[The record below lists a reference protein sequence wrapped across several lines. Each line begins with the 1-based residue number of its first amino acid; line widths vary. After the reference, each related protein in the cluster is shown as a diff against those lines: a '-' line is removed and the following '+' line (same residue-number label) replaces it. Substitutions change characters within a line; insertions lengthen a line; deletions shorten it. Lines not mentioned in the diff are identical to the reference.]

1 MASLVGEYGC
11 KLDAKGRFL
20 FPSGLR
26 KQLDPSA
33 QEGFMINRGFEKCLS
48 LYPMNEW
55 EKVSARLEKLNLFKP
70 ENRMFYRL
78 FHNGAQ
84 MLSLDNAGR
93 VLVPK
98 SLLEYAG
105 IKKETVLIA
114 YGDRIE
120 IWDKQSYDKW
130 LDENSLDFADLAD
143 KVMGEGSGFN
153 SEGDE

>member
-105 IKKETVLIA
+105 VKKEAVLIA

-120 IWDKQSYDKW
+120 IWDKQAYDKW

-143 KVMGEGSGFN
+143 KVMGEGSGSN

>member
-26 KQLDPSA
+26 KQLDPGA
-33 QEGFMINRGFEKCLS
+33 QEAFMVNRGFEKCLS

-70 ENRMFYRL
+70 ENRKFFRL

-84 MLSLDNAGR
+84 NVSLDNAGR
-93 VLVPK
+93 LLIPK
-98 SLLEYAG
+98 SLMSYAG
-105 IKKETVLIA
+105 IGKEAVLIA
-114 YGDRIE
+114 YGDRVE
-120 IWDKQSYDKW
+120 IWDKDDYSKW
-130 LDENSLDFADLAD
+130 LDANASDFAELAEL
-143 KVMGEGSGFN
+143 VMGDS
-153 SEGDE
+153 SDEA